1 MQRRC
6 YSGKIFNAKFT
17 ITVIQ
22 TVERYDPVR
31 EEWSMVA
38 SMNKRR
44 CGVGVAVL
52 GMITVITIS

>member
-1 MQRRC
+1 M
-6 YSGKIFNAKFT
+6 
-17 ITVIQ
+17 IQ

-52 GMITVITIS
+52 GKITVIQVDQLFYIRQYHLRDRRT